1 DLSYNQLSGS
11 IPSGFGNLS
20 RLTNLLLHSNNLS
33 GPIPPSFGSLRN
45 LVGLNMSRN
54 QLSSSIP
61 AGFGVLTQLTSI
73 DLSTNQLL
81 GSIPSSLTALTRI
94 KNLYLH
100 RNQLVGSIPA
110 TIGTLQSLVS
120 LVLDNNQLTGS
131 IPVGIQSLSRLALLA
146 IARNQL
152 SGSIPD
158 SIGSLTNLDTIAL
171 QQNLLQGTIPDTIG
185 NLTQLYYLSLASNK
199 LYGRIPDS
207 FSQLTQ
213 LTYLDLSNNYLTGP
227 ITLPAISTP
236 RLSNNFLSG
245 PLPDKACQSR
255 NFEANCFTLP
265 PNCSLAEQRQE
276 AACNAFCGVSS
287 AAAAAPCGGRGV
299 CVPDEV
305 TLAPACLCNAG
316 FIQSGRLTC
325 VADGRELPG
334 PGQEV
339 AGCGVQLAFQANF
352 TFSLS
357 PRSGRVGNNGFAF
370 VVSATDRVGS
380 GSGVGYGG
388 MDSRSMAVEFDTT
401 VDKQHGDMSTP
412 HVGLNIQGQDQSI
425 AAVKSPFELS
435 NRKAYT
441 AWVDYEPGEPGT
453 IQVFLAATEVKPVE
467 PLLERRL
474 ALCEVLQ
481 AGAEQSAFFFGFV
494 ASTTVKPFQMHLILR
509 SGVRTG
515 LPAPRKP
522 VDIVPAFGLT
532 LSVASYAPVGASPF
546 MRYMSADY
554 QVLANQQ
561 SVWQVSG
568 SHSWDSMPFL
578 GWPVKNQDDCSASWA
593 YAVVASVEAAYGIA
607 LSSEAPRLSVDS
619 LFAAMGLT
627 SLTAKCMAGGSP
639 AAAFEKL
646 LTLPSGGL
654 TTDSKPPSRYPI
666 QGFERT
672 RFKGYMG
679 LMLAVRRQP
688 VVVHIEASS
697 TSFVQYDG
705 TFKYQD
711 PDCYTGN
718 LDHAVLVVGYL
729 LFTNSGR
736 QSPTAPPFW
745 IIRNSW
751 GVEWGDRGHMRMGIQ
766 GGDGVC
772 GINVLPGIYP
782 IVKIPKDPCGQK
794 SYKGSGDLQP
804 SMNPCG
810 RFTCQPNTKTN
821 SNTCNCTI
829 PNETKQ
835 PFVEVPNGSGS
846 NTCAYVD
853 VCGSYSTNPCAVGTC
868 INDGKGAYSCICPP
882 NYVGS
887 ITADNLPTCDL
898 ANTTASMLTVNGAN
912 WRCSD
917 VSPVVSVSLAG
928 FTSQNMAVKCDQ
940 PLPQGKVIALESAPA
955 TPCTAF
961 FYALKGDTCSSISVQ
976 LGLASTYLASLNPGL
991 DFSEPI
997 KAGRSL
1003 CIERNA
1009 TFAFTVP
1016 RCLQY
1021 SMLSPQDTCESLLLQ
1036 SMDSSGDG
1044 STGVQVMTA
1053 SWIGLYRNNPGIICP
1068 RTTPA
1073 SSASVASTQV
1083 CLKADYESINSNTC
1097 KMGRL
1102 KVVSPLLP
1110 CSGAFSFFGGA
1121 KFGAA
1126 AKFAE
1131 YNGRACAETVG
1142 VQSLCV
1148 PK

>member
-1 DLSYNQLSGS
+1 MCRPHMA
-11 IPSGFGNLS
+11 PS
-20 RLTNLLLHSNNLS
+20 
-33 GPIPPSFGSLRN
+33 
-45 LVGLNMSRN
+45 VLN
-54 QLSSSIP
+54 
-61 AGFGVLTQLTSI
+61 
-73 DLSTNQLL
+73 
-81 GSIPSSLTALTRI
+81 
-94 KNLYLH
+94 
-100 RNQLVGSIPA
+100 
-110 TIGTLQSLVS
+110 
-120 LVLDNNQLTGS
+120 
-131 IPVGIQSLSRLALLA
+131 LA
-146 IARNQL
+146 IL
-152 SGSIPD
+152 SFFSAL
-158 SIGSLTNLDTIAL
+158 SLHHHM
-171 QQNLLQGTIPDTIG
+171 GFRG
-185 NLTQLYYLSLASNK
+185 LASNK

-207 FSQLTQ
+207 FSKLTH
-213 LTYLDLSNNYLTGP
+213 LTFLNLSSNYLASP
-227 ITLPAISTP
+227 ITLPAISTL
-236 RLSNNFLSG
+236 RLSSNFLYG
-245 PLPDKACQSR
+245 PLPNGTCQAL
-255 NFEANCFTLP
+255 NFDSNCFTLSSGCT
-265 PNCSLAEQRQE
+265 NVVQRQE
-276 AACNAFCGVSS
+276 AACNAFCGVSTA
-287 AAAAAPCGGRGV
+287 AAAAAPCGGGGV
-299 CVPDEV
+299 CVPDQV
-305 TLAPACLCNAG
+305 TLVPTCLCDAG
-316 FIQSGRLTC
+316 YIQSGIFNC
-325 VADGRELPG
+325 VADGTQKETGGEFTADPVPLFVYG
-334 PGQEV
+334 AGQV
-339 AGCGVQLAFQANF
+339 VSGCGVQLAFRANF
-352 TFSLS
+352 TFSLA
-357 PRSGRVGNNGFAF
+357 PQSGRAGNNGFAF
-370 VVSATDRVGS
+370 VVSATDRVGN

-388 MDSRSMAVEFDTT
+388 MDTRSMAVEFDTLR
-401 VDKQHGDMSTP
+401 DKLHGDMSTP

-425 AAVKSPFELS
+425 AAVKSPFQLT

-453 IQVFLAATEVKPVE
+453 IQVFLAATEVKPAQ

-481 AGAEQSAFFFGFV
+481 AGAEQQAFYFGFV
-494 ASTTVKPFQMHLILR
+494 ASTTVKPFQMHLILK
-509 SGVRTG
+509 SGVHTG

-522 VDIVPAFGLT
+522 VDIIPAFGLT

-554 QVLANQQ
+554 RVLANQQ
-561 SVWQVSG
+561 SAWQVSG

-578 GWPVKNQDDCSASWA
+578 GWPVKNQKDCSASWA

-607 LSSEAPRLSVDS
+607 LNSEAPRLSVDS

-639 AAAFEKL
+639 AAAFERL
-646 LTLPSGGL
+646 ITLPAGGL
-654 TTDSKPPSRYPI
+654 TTDSKPPSKYPI

-672 RFKGYMG
+672 RFKGHVG

-711 PDCYTGN
+711 PACYTGN

-729 LFTNSGR
+729 LFTNNGR
-736 QSPTAPPFW
+736 PSQTAPPFW

-751 GVEWGDRGHMRMGIQ
+751 GLEWGDRGHMRMDIQ

-794 SYKGSGDLQP
+794 SYKGNGDLQP

-810 RFTCQPNTKTN
+810 RFTCQANTKTN

-829 PNETKQ
+829 PNETEQ
-835 PFVEVPNGSGS
+835 PFVAVPIGPGS

-853 VCGSYSTNPCAVGTC
+853 VCGSYSSNPCAVGTC

-887 ITADNLPTCDL
+887 ITVDNLPTCDP
-898 ANTTASMLTVNGAN
+898 ANTTASMLTVTGAN
-912 WRCSD
+912 WLCSD
-917 VSPVVSVSLAG
+917 VFPAAGISLAG
-928 FTSQNMAVKCDQ
+928 FASQNMGINCSQ
-940 PLPQGKVIALESAPA
+940 PLPAGKVIGVGSV

-991 DFSEPI
+991 DCFEPI

-1021 SMLSPQDTCESLLLQ
+1021 GMLSAQDTCESLLQQ
-1036 SMDSSGDG
+1036 SKDSSGDKN
-1044 STGVQVMTA
+1044 TGAEVVTAA
-1053 SWIGLYRNNPGIICP
+1053 SWIGLYRNNPGLICP

-1073 SSASVASTQV
+1073 SSATVASTQV
-1083 CLKADYESINSNTC
+1083 CLKAEYESINTNTC
-1097 KMGRL
+1097 KVGRL
-1102 KVVSPLLP
+1102 KVVSPLLT
-1110 CSGAFSFFGGA
+1110 CQGAFSFFGGA
-1121 KFGAA
+1121 KAGPA
-1126 AKFAE
+1126 AKFTE
-1131 YNGRACAETVG
+1131 YNEKACSETVG
-1142 VQSLCV
+1142 VTSICV
-1148 PK
+1148 PY